1 MKVCFFG
8 MGSIGT
14 RHVHNLRKS
23 MEKKEKNVEIHAFRS
38 SPGSGVPREYVDK
51 NIFQWAFLEPPY
63 DAVFITNPTSLHY
76 ETLSKAMDLASAFFI
91 EKPVFHSSSLLLDEL
106 MPLKK
111 KITYVACPLRFH
123 PLLVHLKQDFSD
135 KVLVAQVTSSSYL
148 PDWRKGR
155 DYRTSYSA
163 SREMG
168 GGVALDL
175 IHEVDYVR
183 HLFGIPEKCQ
193 RAAAQFSSLEIKSD
207 DYAAYLL
214 TYRDKGV
221 EIHLD
226 YFGRTPQREIR
237 LICEK
242 GTYLGDLL
250 KNTLTNLTTGEE
262 IVFPYTDIY
271 MEEMEYFLKMA
282 RGNTATFNDVFSAVE
297 TLRLAEG
304 RNCHD

>member
-1 MKVCFFG
+1 MQRRG
-8 MGSIGT
+8 E
-14 RHVHNLRKS
+14 R
-23 MEKKEKNVEIHAFRS
+23 VEIHALRS
-38 SPGSGVPREYVDK
+38 SSSGENAVAADRNFTSWED
-51 NIFQWAFLEPPY
+51 LEAPY
-63 DAVFITNPTSLHY
+63 DALFITNPTSLHHQ
-76 ETLSKAMDLASAFFI
+76 TLLKAEPLGQAFFI
-91 EKPVFHSSSLLLDEL
+91 EKPIFHTSAVPSDALAPFVE
-106 MPLKK
+106 KT
-111 KITYVACPLRFH
+111 TYVACPLRFH

-135 KVLVAQVTSSSYL
+135 KVLVAQITSSSYL

-175 IHEVDYVR
+175 IHEIDYVR

-193 RAAAQFSSLEIKSD
+193 RAVAQFSSLEIESD
-207 DYAAYLL
+207 DYASYLL
-214 TYRDKGV
+214 TYPDKAV

-250 KNTLTNLTTGEE
+250 KNRLTNLTTGEE
-262 IVFPYTDIY
+262 IVFPSTDIY

-304 RNCHD
+304 KGCHD